1 MASHLQLLNAFDT
14 LLEPQRFRDY
24 GPNGL
29 QVEGKQE
36 VRRIIS
42 GVTASRALIEAA
54 IAAQADAI

>member
-1 MASHLQLLNAFDT
+1 MASQLQLLNAFDT

-36 VRRIIS
+36 VRVNFEMRE
-42 GVTASRALIEAA
+42 LIVAG
-54 IAAQADAI
+54 IVITLLWQ